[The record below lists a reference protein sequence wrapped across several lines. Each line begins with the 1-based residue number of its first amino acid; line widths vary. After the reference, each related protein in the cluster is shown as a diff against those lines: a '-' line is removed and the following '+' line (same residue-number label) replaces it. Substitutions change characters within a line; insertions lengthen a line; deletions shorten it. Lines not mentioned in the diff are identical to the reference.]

1 MGMVAT
7 DITNFTK
14 GVSDYVTQAVRFNEV
29 ISVATD
35 EGGAILMGLEDYN
48 ALMETAYILSHPGTA
63 RDIQE
68 GLDTAWE
75 DCVPE
80 AEALAIRLT
89 QPCGASRYSACG
101 RITNNG
107 MMNTSPR

>member
-1 MGMVAT
+1 MGMLAT

-14 GVSDYVTQAVRFNEV
+14 GVSDYVNQAVRFNNV

-35 EGGAILMGLEDYN
+35 EGGAVLMGMEDYN
-48 ALMETAYILSHPGTA
+48 ALMETAYLLSHPGTV

-80 AEALAIRLT
+80 TEAFA
-89 QPCGASRYSACG
+89 
-101 RITNNG
+101 
-107 MMNTSPR
+107 